1 MATTMIVKHT
11 VSDYGNWK
19 RVYDEFASVRKEK
32 GVTGASVHR
41 DANDPNTIIVT
52 HQFKD
57 MNAATAFAN
66 SEELKSAMANAG
78 VTGPPEIWFTED
90 VEQTPY

>member
-1 MATTMIVKHT
+1 MATMFVRHK

-32 GVTGASVHR
+32 GVTGASVLR
-41 DANDPNTIIVT
+41 DANDPNIIIVT

-78 VTGPPEIWFTED
+78 VVGPPEIWFGED
-90 VEQTPY
+90 IEHTPV

>member
-1 MATTMIVKHT
+1 MATMFVRHK
-11 VSDYGNWK
+11 VNDYSNWK

-41 DANDPNTIIVT
+41 DANDRNLIVVT
-52 HQFKD
+52 HRFKD

-78 VTGPPEIWFTED
+78 VSGPPEIWFGED
-90 VEQTPY
+90 IEQTAY